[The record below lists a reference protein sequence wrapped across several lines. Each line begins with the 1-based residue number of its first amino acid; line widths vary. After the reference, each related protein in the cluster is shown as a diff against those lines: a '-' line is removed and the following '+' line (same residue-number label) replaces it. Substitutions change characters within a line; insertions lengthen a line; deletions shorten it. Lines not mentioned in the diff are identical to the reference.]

1 MITYDVNLCIGIDSI
16 GKKAVIKCHDT
27 GVNLRVWLSVLKKKT
42 WREETE
48 PYIIPDGSTAV
59 LKIAKPDKTFV
70 LIDGEIT
77 GGYIFF
83 EELPH
88 QTFTAVGIAKSE
100 VSLFDANGRR
110 LTTATFEI
118 DVPEECVCDCKEE
131 SKPYVDIMS
140 KQIQAAIDA
149 EANAKA
155 HAEAAEAAAER
166 AENAAEPDNI
176 EAIQEAIDDALKKAK
191 ESGEFDGKDGV
202 SPTISIGEVETGE
215 PNSEAK
221 VIQSGT
227 STNVVLN
234 FSIPRG
240 AQGIQGIPGTP
251 GRDGIDGSPGKD
263 GKDGVDGKDG
273 YTPVKGVDYF
283 DGQNGTDGKDGK
295 DGTDASVTTE
305 NITKALG
312 YTPVNGSGGTAGQF
326 AVSDGNGGIA
336 WLSLTNVGEVGA

>member
-70 LIDGEIT
+70 LVDGEIT

-88 QTFTAVGIAKSE
+88 QTFTVVGIAKSE

-131 SKPYVDIMS
+131 SKNYVDIMS
-140 KQIQAAIDA
+140 KQILAAIEA
-149 EANAKA
+149 EASANACAKRA
-155 HAEAAEAAAER
+155 EEAATR
-166 AENAAEPDNI
+166 AENAVA
-176 EAIQEAIDDALKKAK
+176 
-191 ESGEFDGKDGV
+191 
-202 SPTISIGEVETGE
+202 
-215 PNSEAK
+215 
-221 VIQSGT
+221 
-227 STNVVLN
+227 
-234 FSIPRG
+234 
-240 AQGIQGIPGTP
+240 
-251 GRDGIDGSPGKD
+251 
-263 GKDGVDGKDG
+263 
-273 YTPVKGVDYF
+273 PVKPGSVNLRDISTAKIYALYIDAGRLTMDEAEDSTQF
-283 DGQNGTDGKDGK
+283 SDSVTLTDVTDGMKYTLYVDSGK
-295 DGTDASVTTE
+295 
-305 NITKALG
+305 
-312 YTPVNGSGGTAGQF
+312 
-326 AVSDGNGGIA
+326 
-336 WLSLTNVGEVGA
+336 LTMAEESEV

>member
-1 MITYDVNLCIGIDSI
+1 MITYDVNLCIGMAEQ
-16 GKKAVIKCHDT
+16 GKSVAVKCHDT
-27 GVNLRVWLSVLKKKT
+27 GINLRVWLSVMKQKT
-42 WREETE
+42 WRAETE
-48 PYIIPDGSTAV
+48 PYTIPDESTAV

-70 LIDGEIT
+70 IVDGEVT
-77 GGYIFF
+77 DGHIFF
-83 EELPH
+83 GLPP
-88 QTFTAVGIAKSE
+88 QAFTAAGTSAAE

-110 LTTATFEI
+110 LTTASFEI
-118 DVPEECVCDCKEE
+118 EVPKECVCDCKEE
-131 SKPYVDIMS
+131 SKPYVDIMAE
-140 KQIQAAIDA
+140 QIQAAIDA

-251 GRDGIDGSPGKD
+251 GRDGIDG
-263 GKDGVDGKDG
+263 KDG

-283 DGQNGTDGKDGK
+283 DGKNGTDGKDGK
-295 DGTDASVTTE
+295 DGTDASVTAE
-305 NITKALG
+305 NISKALG

>member
-1 MITYDVNLCIGIDSI
+1 MITYDVNLCIGMAEQ
-16 GKKAVIKCHDT
+16 GKSVAVKCHDT
-27 GVNLRVWLSVLKKKT
+27 GINLRVWLSVMKKKT

-131 SKPYVDIMS
+131 SETYVDIMAE
-140 KQIQAAIDA
+140 QIQAAIDA

-191 ESGEFDGKDGV
+191 ESGEFDGKDGADGKNGADGAV
-202 SPTISIGEVETGE
+202 GPVGPQGPRGDIGPQGEQGPQGE
-215 PNSEAK
+215 PG
-221 VIQSGT
+221 Q
-227 STNVVLN
+227 
-234 FSIPRG
+234 
-240 AQGIQGIPGTP
+240 
-251 GRDGIDGSPGKD
+251 PGKD
-263 GKDGVDGKDG
+263 GK
-273 YTPVKGVDYF
+273 
-283 DGQNGTDGKDGK
+283 NGS
-295 DGTDASVTTE
+295 DASVTKN
-305 NITKALG
+305 NIVSALG
-312 YTPVNGSGGTAGQF
+312 YTPVDGRNGTSGQF
-326 AVSDGNGGIA
+326 AVSDGKGGIA
-336 WLSLTNVGEVGA
+336 WVSLTNVGEVGA